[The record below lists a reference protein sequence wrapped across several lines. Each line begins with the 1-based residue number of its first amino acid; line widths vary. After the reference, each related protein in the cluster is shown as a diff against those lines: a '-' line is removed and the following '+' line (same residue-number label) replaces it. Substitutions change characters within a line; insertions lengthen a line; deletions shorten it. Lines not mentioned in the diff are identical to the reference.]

1 MNKVQSYKIKYTP
14 IKGEMKAN
22 RRKINSTLYWV
33 EYSFDIHDMSK
44 LLMSTSNLNEKYI
57 LMDLL
62 DVAERKKNWHF
73 RQENFNLSKAS
84 ELLQALIKIHG

>member
-1 MNKVQSYKIKYTP
+1 MNKVQSYRIKYTP

-22 RRKINSTLYWV
+22 RRKINSTLKWV

-44 LLMSTSNLNEKYI
+44 MLMSTKDLNEKYT

-62 DVAERKKNWHF
+62 DIAERKKKWHY
-73 RQENFNLSKAS
+73 RQENFNLNKAS

>member
-44 LLMSTSNLNEKYI
+44 LLMSTNSLNEKYT

-62 DVAERKKNWHF
+62 DIAERKKNWHF